1 MSGNKYSISYLIN
14 KIQEND
20 LFDLVYYEELDSTI
34 SYPYKVSIIPNR
46 IIEFVTLNSTLDLK
60 LRYITDNTYAS
71 NKAQT
76 TLIDSLTDV
85 CNVTIEILDHAKHR
99 NSLFTEA

>member
-1 MSGNKYSISYLIN
+1 MSGNKYSISYLLS

-20 LFDLVYYEELDSTI
+20 LFDLVYYEELDFSI
-34 SYPYKVSIIPNR
+34 AYPYKVSIVPNR

-60 LRYITDNTYAS
+60 LRYISNNTYAS
-71 NKAQT
+71 TKAQT

-85 CNVTIEILDHAKHR
+85 CNLTIEILEHAKHR